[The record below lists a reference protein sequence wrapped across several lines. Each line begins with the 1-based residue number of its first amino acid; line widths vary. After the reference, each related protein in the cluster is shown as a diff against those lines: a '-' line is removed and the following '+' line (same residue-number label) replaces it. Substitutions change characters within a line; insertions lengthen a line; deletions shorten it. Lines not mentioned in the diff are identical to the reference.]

1 VNDLVSILSTLLST
15 GRSRRAL
22 PRGLNLAYTPAAEN
36 GGVNRLCLSRLDV
49 YPSEDEDRIVLD
61 HLKRAL
67 RESGRVVIEG
77 FGLQPMVKIG
87 RYGAT
92 LITWRDA
99 PAAELLSLAGVE
111 RKRATRWIEK
121 GE

>member
-1 VNDLVSILSTLLST
+1 
-15 GRSRRAL
+15 
-22 PRGLNLAYTPAAEN
+22 
-36 GGVNRLCLSRLDV
+36 V

-61 HLKRAL
+61 RLKRAL

-77 FGLQPMVKIG
+77 FEMRSMVKSG
-87 RYGAT
+87 RYGT
-92 LITWRDA
+92 TIITWRDVDSS
-99 PAAELLSLAGVE
+99 ELLSLAGME